1 MLKYSSDSLGYLKW
15 GWLLYL
21 SIVSL
26 LPIVAWRSACP
37 SGQAGLQLPRTAA
50 TNVSLD
56 LNNVLKHQSYTIT
69 LTNLS
74 RQWWTGNHHVQ
85 FLSLSWYYECFPSER
100 VVWQQGRLR
109 THFVASP
116 VHSSTLLSICPGLLS
131 LFPNWECVTCYCY
144 GILLHT
150 ASLQITSTIPF
161 IKDYSSLH
169 TTLICEVFYC
179 I

>member
-116 VHSSTLLSICPGLLS
+116 VHSSTLLSICPSPPVSLSKLGVCHLL
-131 LFPNWECVTCYCY
+131 
-144 GILLHT
+144 LLWN
-150 ASLQITSTIPF
+150 ITSYSLTSNNLNCPF
-161 IKDYSSLH
+161 Y
-169 TTLICEVFYC
+169 
-179 I
+179 